1 VEIRLG
7 GKQDWPFVYALSKS
21 VMADSVS
28 PWRKQDLDQ
37 TVKYRDSMLR
47 GFWRWI
53 EQTGSK
59 VLIAEENGQA
69 VGYLILYLDSRE
81 ELTGLLQGWVMD
93 FAVLQEWRG
102 RGIGKA
108 LLQAAE
114 DYCRGEGLGYLGLA
128 VTSHNSRALKLYQ
141 DFGFAEER
149 KLMVKVLE

>member
-1 VEIRLG
+1 MQIRLG
-7 GKQDWPFVYALSKS
+7 GKEDWPFVYSLSKS
-21 VMADSVS
+21 VIPDSVS
-28 PWRKQDLDQ
+28 PWRKQALDK
-37 TVKYRDSMLR
+37 TLKYRDNILR

-59 VLIAEENGQA
+59 VFIAEEEERP

-93 FAVLQEWRG
+93 FAVLEQWRG

-114 DYCRGEGLGYLGLA
+114 DYCRAEGLDYLGLA
-128 VTSHNSRALKLYQ
+128 VTSNNQRALQLYQ

-149 KLMVKVLE
+149 KLMVKVLK